1 MSTDNALMR
10 VQQIPVIVE
19 QLRTVKPIIE
29 ARALELQAMPCTDET
44 LQAVKTMRAELR
56 RELGEYET
64 RRKEIKSAIAAP
76 YEAFEAVYK
85 DCISGPLKAADD
97 AAAAKIADVERA
109 IKSACEERLRSL
121 FDECKDAYSIPFVK
135 FEQAGIE
142 ITLALARQ
150 QTPKKA
156 VVQIGEFFKRVRRD
170 IAAIQT
176 MDDTELVAA
185 EYVKN
190 LSLAESVSIVKNR
203 RMDAQ
208 RAHSIIVTSE
218 EQSKTERDVIRR
230 ADPPADAPEKLTLT
244 FTVTDT
250 RDRLKT
256 LKSWLIANGYK
267 PE

>member
-29 ARALELQAMPCTDET
+29 AQALELQAMPCTEDT
-44 LQAVKTMRAELR
+44 LQAVKAMRAELR
-56 RELGEYET
+56 KELGEYET
-64 RRKEIKSAIAAP
+64 RRKEIKSAVTAP
-76 YEAFEAVYK
+76 YEAFEVVYK
-85 DCISGPLKAADD
+85 DCISGPLKAADE
-97 AAAAKIADVERA
+97 AAAAKIAEVEGA
-109 IKSACEERLRSL
+109 IKSACEERLREFFS
-121 FDECKDAYSIPFVK
+121 ECKDTYSIPFVK
-135 FEQAGIE
+135 FEQVGVE

-156 VVQIGEFFKRVRRD
+156 FVQIGEFFKRVRRD
-170 IAAIQT
+170 IAAIQN
-176 MDDTELVAA
+176 MDDAELVAA

-208 RAHSIIVTSE
+208 QAHSIIVTSE
-218 EQSKTERDVIRR
+218 EQSKTEREVIRR
-230 ADPPADAPEKLTLT
+230 AGPPSDAPETLTLT
-244 FTVTDT
+244 FTITDT

-256 LKSWLIANGYK
+256 LKAWLIANGYK